1 MKKKLII
8 FIPSIEEGGVEKNLY
23 IIANYLIRKD
33 LDVKILTC
41 NHNKRKHFNNRVKI
55 IGTKSNFWFNKSR
68 TVKYIICLLYLFF
81 YLLKKK
87 EKHLIF
93 AFQANIYA
101 IIISKILGTNIITR
115 SNTSPSGWSK
125 NFFKKIIYKFLIN
138 RANEVMVNSI
148 DFKREFSKNF
158 NINVECIYNPFD
170 KLNVLK
176 KLKQKKNNNIFK
188 KNSLKIISVGRLTD
202 QKDHITLIKS
212 VKLINKKINPDIKII
227 GKGVN
232 FSFLKEYIYKN
243 NLNNLVELVG
253 YKAEPFD
260 YIKKAD
266 ILILTSKFEGLPNI
280 LIEGQFLKKY
290 IISTDCPTGPKEIL
304 MNGKAGDLFK
314 VGDFK
319 KLAKLINDYPYKLKS
334 ISKKIKYGSKNF
346 FRFDYKINCKK
357 YYDLINRNF

>member
-1 MKKKLII
+1 MKKRLII

-23 IIANYLIRKD
+23 IVANYLIKKD

-41 NHNKRKHFNNRVKI
+41 NHNKRKYFHNKIKI

-68 TVKYIICLLYLFF
+68 KVKYVICLLYLFF

-101 IIISKILGTNIITR
+101 IIISKILNTNIIAR
-115 SNTSPSGWSK
+115 LNTSPSGWSK
-125 NFFKKIIYKFLIN
+125 NFLKKKIYKFLIN
-138 RANEVMVNSI
+138 KANEVMVNSL
-148 DFKREFSKNF
+148 DFKREFLKKF
-158 NINVECIYNPFD
+158 NTKVECIYNPFD
-170 KLNVLK
+170 KSSVLK
-176 KLKQKKNNNIFK
+176 RLGQKKNNNIFK
-188 KNSLKIISVGRLTD
+188 KKTLKIISVGRLTD

-227 GKGVN
+227 GKGIN
-232 FSFLKEYIYKN
+232 FLFLKEYIYKN

-253 YKAEPFD
+253 YKHEPYN

-266 ILILTSKFEGLPNI
+266 ILILTSKYEGLPNI
-280 LIEGQFLKKY
+280 LLEGQFLKKY
-290 IISTDCPTGPKEIL
+290 IISTNCPTGPKEIL
-304 MNGKAGDLFK
+304 MNGRAGDLFK

-319 KLAKLINDYPYKLKS
+319 KLARLINNYPHQLKT
-334 ISKKIKYGSKNF
+334 ISKKIQYGSKHF
-346 FRFDYKINCKK
+346 IRFDYKKNCKK